1 MTDKASS
8 VPNSKAPLAQ
18 ISAPGMSIGMA
29 WYMIGALFLIY
40 VLAWLD
46 RLIIS
51 MMVEP
56 VKATL
61 HLSDF
66 QMSLVLGPAFAI
78 SYAIFGIPLGW
89 ATDLFSRRLVIFFGV
104 IVWSVATLGC
114 AFATSFHFLILCRI
128 FVGVGEASLLPAA
141 YSLIA
146 DAFPRDK
153 VTFATSVFQTAG
165 KLGSAVAFGLGGLLI
180 ALSRSLEGV
189 SWPLHGHASDWQI
202 TFAMIALPGFAL
214 ALLVFTFPDPG
225 RQGRRDTGAA
235 AAAPDEA
242 LLPFLR
248 RQARLLSLMA
258 VAFTALAVVGYSM
271 TSWVPTFISRR
282 FGWTP
287 EYYGPALSI
296 MNIFGAAS
304 LVALGKSVDVL
315 FGRGMRDA
323 HLRFYSWVIL
333 ALSPAIIAAFFVSN
347 VFLFLVLYALIQ
359 LITVPY
365 IVYCSALIA
374 MLAPSGLRGRLLGL
388 FMFITNIV
396 GFGLGPAIVGAL
408 TDFLFQD
415 EAAIGS
421 SLAVVVIIGSS
432 IALVALRLALSPLR
446 SAMDSLHGHKTLA
459 ADASS

>member
-1 MTDKASS
+1 MKNPENGPVA
-8 VPNSKAPLAQ
+8 L
-18 ISAPGMSIGMA
+18 SAGKDGAAAGGPMSIGMA
-29 WYMIGALFLIY
+29 WYMVGALFLVY

-56 VKATL
+56 IKAGL
-61 HLSDF
+61 ALSDF

-89 ATDLFSRRLVIFFGV
+89 ASDTFPRRVVIFAGV
-104 IVWSVATLGC
+104 IVWSLATLGC
-114 AFATSFHFLILCRI
+114 AFATSFPALILCRI

-165 KLGSAVAFGLGGLLI
+165 KLGSAAAFGIGGLII
-180 ALSRSLEGV
+180 AFSRSLESVVWPVHGV
-189 SWPLHGHASDWQI
+189 ASDWQI

-214 ALLVFTFPDPG
+214 AFLAFTFREPG
-225 RQGRRDTGAA
+225 RRGHGGGGGQR
-235 AAAPDEA
+235 APSSVG

-248 RQARLLSLMA
+248 QHARLLSFMA
-258 VAFTALAVVGYSM
+258 VAFTSLAVVGYSM
-271 TSWVPTFISRR
+271 TSWVPTFIARR
-282 FGWTP
+282 YGWGP
-287 EYYGPALSI
+287 EYYGPALSL

-304 LVALGKSVDVL
+304 LVLLGKSVDIL
-315 FGRGMRDA
+315 FGRGVRDA
-323 HLRFYSWVIL
+323 HLRFYSWMIMVLSPVIL
-333 ALSPAIIAAFFVSN
+333 CAFFVSN
-347 VFLFLVLYALIQ
+347 VFVFLILYALIQ

-374 MLAPSGLRGRLLGL
+374 MLAPSQIRGRLLGL

-408 TDFLFQD
+408 TDFLFGD
-415 EAAIGS
+415 EAAIGQ
-421 SLAVVVIIGSS
+421 SLAVVVIGGSA
-432 IALVALRLALSPLR
+432 IALLALRMALPSLR
-446 SAMDSLHGHKTLA
+446 RAVDDMEGTETSRS
-459 ADASS
+459 